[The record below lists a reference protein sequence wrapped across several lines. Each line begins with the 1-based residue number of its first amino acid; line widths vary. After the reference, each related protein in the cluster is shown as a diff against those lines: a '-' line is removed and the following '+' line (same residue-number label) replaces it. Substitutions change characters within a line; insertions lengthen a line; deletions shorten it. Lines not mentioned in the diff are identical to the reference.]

1 MVKMCGAGV
10 TLACS
15 IRRAVLAQ
23 LLGVSGDIRS
33 PYTLVKSLVQLPCTV
48 PFCWRSCKAASAKH
62 KPVTLVTSLEGCTK
76 VRFRKVCCRLH
87 ETLTFDSKCVFYH
100 SARGVPPL
108 PLYAPWGDPFGD
120 QFCLLSLFVVS
131 KKQLENTRSTKSR
144 KMIKYAP
151 EGYPKSSKINEKLVS
166 KPGHEQSSEIN

>member
-1 MVKMCGAGV
+1 MLKMCGAGV

-76 VRFRKVCCRLH
+76 LRFRKVCCRLH

-100 SARGVPPL
+100 SARGAALAAVCYLGVPFRGPISIIFSFFRSNKNTGKHTSNKVAKSEKGRPQRVPKIVKHWWQNYL
-108 PLYAPWGDPFGD
+108 KNRSW
-120 QFCLLSLFVVS
+120 
-131 KKQLENTRSTKSR
+131 KK
-144 KMIKYAP
+144 
-151 EGYPKSSKINEKLVS
+151 
-166 KPGHEQSSEIN
+166 